1 MAYLKDKEMIF
12 HKMQTNKLAFYKVLD
27 SDGKTILDRQDD
39 DDCTVT
45 EAENRLRDTLE
56 NLTGLIT
63 VVLSEKTSKQKAA
76 GGNTTGDLRF
86 SIKLT
91 DGTSS
96 SITGVN
102 DGAIEKLRE
111 AMQREF
117 DAKLLAI
124 KKEHEAELR
133 IKKLEDQI
141 LELKNGNSLD
151 QYLPMIAGL
160 FSPGSAPV
168 IAGFPNEPHIT
179 GPDDFKTRLIT
190 AVNRLTKVD
199 KNFVSNLEAL
209 ADLAEKS
216 PITYNLAISKLH
228 SL

>member
-1 MAYLKDKEMIF
+1 MIF

-27 SDGKTILDRQDD
+27 SDGKTVLDRQDD
-39 DDCTVT
+39 EDCTVN

-63 VVLSEKTSKQKAA
+63 VVLSEKTSKQKGA

-91 DGTSS
+91 DGPGQN
-96 SITGVN
+96 SINGIN
-102 DGAIEKLRE
+102 DLSIERMRE
-111 AMQREF
+111 AMQKEF
-117 DAKLLAI
+117 DLKLLAI
-124 KKEHEAELR
+124 KKEHEAEIR

-141 LELKNGNSLD
+141 SELKNGNSLD

-160 FSPGSAPV
+160 FSPGAAPV
-168 IAGFPNEPHIT
+168 INGFPNEPHIT
-179 GPDDFKTRLIT
+179 GPDDFKTRLIG

-199 KNFVSNLEAL
+199 KNFVENLEAL